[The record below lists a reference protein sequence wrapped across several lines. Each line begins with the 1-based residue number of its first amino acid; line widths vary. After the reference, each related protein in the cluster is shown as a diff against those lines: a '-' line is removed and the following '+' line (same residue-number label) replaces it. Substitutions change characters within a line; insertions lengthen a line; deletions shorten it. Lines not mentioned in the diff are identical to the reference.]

1 MKITRR
7 QIRRII
13 KEAVEASDQDKE
25 AAFAIIYTS
34 DYIQAYME
42 RVYNA
47 FYQYRDFFNKTQE
60 QRKQVSKY
68 QARFLTFV
76 DALEK
81 LTNAIMDPIFTLDVE
96 LDGLDTPERD
106 SIEKEGSDTAQLD
119 FGESVYKGIEEIN
132 KLVNE
137 QTPIG
142 MSVNAALAHF
152 PTEMLNAAGFN
163 ANHFNRKLQAVLDMM
178 NNDDILE
185 VMDRLEDFTL

>member
-34 DYIQAYME
+34 DYIQSYME

-60 QRKQVSKY
+60 QRKQVSEY

-106 SIEKEGSDTAQLD
+106 SIEREASDTAQLD

-142 MSVNAALAHF
+142 MSVNAALAHL
-152 PTEMLNAAGFN
+152 PTEMLNVSGFN
-163 ANHFNRKLQAVLDMM
+163 ANHFNQKLQAILDMM

-185 VMDRLEDFTL
+185 VMDELEDFIR

>member
-60 QRKQVSKY
+60 QRKQVSEY

-81 LTNAIMDPIFTLDVE
+81 LTNAIMDPIFGLDVE

-106 SIEKEGSDTAQLD
+106 SIEREGSDTAQLD

-152 PTEMLNAAGFN
+152 DGKMLNIAGFN
-163 ANHFNRKLQAVLDMM
+163 ASHFARKLQVLLDMM
-178 NNDDILE
+178 NNDEILE
-185 VMDRLEDFTL
+185 VMDELEDFIR